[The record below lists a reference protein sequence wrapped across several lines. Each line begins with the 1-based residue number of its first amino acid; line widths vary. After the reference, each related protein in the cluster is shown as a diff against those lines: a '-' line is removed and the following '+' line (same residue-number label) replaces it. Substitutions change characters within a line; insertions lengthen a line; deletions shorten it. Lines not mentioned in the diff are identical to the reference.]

1 MGDTQVLKHCAS
13 RTHLHSSRTCSP
25 HHLKSRRSVLTWTC
39 MEGLGEHAE
48 VPRNLQNLNFLVRTC
63 SRFVSKSADHVLT
76 TVHRKHTSEP

>member
-25 HHLKSRRSVLTWTC
+25 HHLKSRRSVLTCTC
-39 MEGLGEHAE
+39 MEGLGGPSKLA
-48 VPRNLQNLNFLVRTC
+48 NLNFLVRTC